1 VPPKQLHTNQLP
13 CHPHNFKEFKL
24 VSLFV
29 STKISINIEIT
40 NKKSIYNKIVLMR
53 VIKLTESDLI
63 RLVKKVILTEQ
74 TDEAENDSNT
84 LLALRNF
91 SKGKITTNDL
101 YGMDDTIE
109 DIRVRNP
116 LGQSLITI
124 KLGEKEKFL
133 EEIGLSPDDAW
144 FRDVIM
150 SSYGNGFEFT
160 DTYTIEQDFTEG
172 YIFEFELNE
181 ENTQTLKGIAGRLIP
196 GEEVNLEDEE
206 YRQKLHGIL
215 LDIFPREL
223 DYILSDYSM
232 EKDNEMNQVAKES
245 IKAEF
250 DDKLD
255 EMGVDLSY
263 DMDEVTITLADLFSE
278 ALQLNLFNS
287 SAQEMVIKIISN
299 KLGSHIGGWYE
310 NNYEY
315 RDSDKFDEESFN
327 RTVENQFEKILEK
340 MDEDSESEYTVKDYI
355 EFRTRVL
362 NKFKIKTWYETPK
375 DKDIIFAIQDFDPTK
390 MTVQLTVKDRGTQLL
405 KDIVMDE
412 ENFTQFLHQPSL
424 FKLDDMY

>member
-1 VPPKQLHTNQLP
+1 VQ
-13 CHPHNFKEFKL
+13 
-24 VSLFV
+24 
-29 STKISINIEIT
+29 
-40 NKKSIYNKIVLMR
+40 
-53 VIKLTESDLI
+53 
-63 RLVKKVILTEQ
+63 KVILTEQ

-101 YGMDDTIE
+101 YGMDNTIE

-133 EEIGLSPDDAW
+133 EEIGLSTDDAW
-144 FRDVIM
+144 FRDVVM

-160 DTYTIEQDFTEG
+160 DSYTMHDDFREG

-181 ENTQTLKGIAGRLIP
+181 ENTKTLKEIAGRLIP

-206 YRQKLHGIL
+206 YRQKLHGIM

-287 SAQEMVIKIISN
+287 SAQEMVTKIISN

-355 EFRTRVL
+355 EFRARVL
-362 NKFKIKTWYETPK
+362 NKFKMKTWYETPK

>member
-1 VPPKQLHTNQLP
+1 
-13 CHPHNFKEFKL
+13 
-24 VSLFV
+24 
-29 STKISINIEIT
+29 
-40 NKKSIYNKIVLMR
+40 MR

-74 TDEAENDSNT
+74 TDEVENDGNT

-101 YGMDDTIE
+101 FDMDETID

-133 EEIGLSPDDAW
+133 EEIGLSTDDAW
-144 FRDVIM
+144 FRDVVM

-160 DTYTIEQDFTEG
+160 DSYTMNDDFNEG
-172 YIFEFELNE
+172 YIFEYDLNE

-196 GEEVNLEDEE
+196 NEEVNLDDDE
-206 YRQKLHGIL
+206 YRKKLHGL
-215 LDIFPREL
+215 MLDIFPREI
-223 DYILSDYSM
+223 DYIISDYSI

-245 IKAEF
+245 IKGEF

-255 EMGVDLSY
+255 EMGIDLSY
-263 DMDEVTITLADLFSE
+263 DMDEATITLADLFSE

-287 SAQEMVIKIISN
+287 SAQEMVTKIISN
-299 KLGSHIGGWYE
+299 KLGSDVGGWYE

-315 RDSDKFDEESFN
+315 RDESKFDRESFN
-327 RTVENQFEKILEK
+327 RTVENQFEKIIEK
-340 MDEDSESEYTVKDYI
+340 MDEDSESEYTIKDYI
-355 EFRTRVL
+355 EFRARVL
-362 NKFKIKTWYETPK
+362 NKFKMQTWYETPK
-375 DKDIIFAIQDFDPTK
+375 DKDIIFSIKDFEPEN
-390 MTVQLTVKDRGTQLL
+390 MSIILTVKDRGTQVF
-405 KDIVMDE
+405 KDIKLDE
-412 ENFTQFLHQPSL
+412 ENFKQFLYQPSL
-424 FKLDDMY
+424 FKLEDMY

>member
-1 VPPKQLHTNQLP
+1 
-13 CHPHNFKEFKL
+13 
-24 VSLFV
+24 
-29 STKISINIEIT
+29 
-40 NKKSIYNKIVLMR
+40 MR

-74 TDEAENDSNT
+74 TDEVENDGNT

-101 YGMDDTIE
+101 FDMDETID

-133 EEIGLSPDDAW
+133 EEIGLSTDDAW

-160 DTYTIEQDFTEG
+160 DSYTMNDDFNEG
-172 YIFEFELNE
+172 YIFEYDLNE

-196 GEEVNLEDEE
+196 NEEVNLDDDE
-206 YRQKLHGIL
+206 YRKKLHGL
-215 LDIFPREL
+215 MLDIFPREI
-223 DYILSDYSM
+223 DYIISDYSI

-245 IKAEF
+245 IKGEF

-255 EMGVDLSY
+255 EMGINLSY
-263 DMDEVTITLADLFSE
+263 DMDEATITLADLFSE

-287 SAQEMVIKIISN
+287 SAQEMVTKIISN
-299 KLGSHIGGWYE
+299 KLGSDVGGWYE

-315 RDSDKFDEESFN
+315 RDESKFDRESFN
-327 RTVENQFEKILEK
+327 RTVENQFEKIMDK
-340 MDEDSESEYTVKDYI
+340 MDEDSESEYTIKDYI
-355 EFRTRVL
+355 EFRARVL
-362 NKFKIKTWYETPK
+362 NKFKMQTWYETPK
-375 DKDIIFAIQDFDPTK
+375 DKDIIFSIKDFEPEN
-390 MTVQLTVKDRGTQLL
+390 MSIILTVKDRGTQVL
-405 KDIVMDE
+405 KDIKLDE
-412 ENFTQFLHQPSL
+412 EKFKQFLYQPSL
-424 FKLDDMY
+424 FKLEDMY

>member
-1 VPPKQLHTNQLP
+1 
-13 CHPHNFKEFKL
+13 
-24 VSLFV
+24 
-29 STKISINIEIT
+29 
-40 NKKSIYNKIVLMR
+40 MR

-74 TDEAENDSNT
+74 TDEVENDGNT

-101 YGMDDTIE
+101 FDMDETID

-133 EEIGLSPDDAW
+133 EEIGLSTDDAW

-160 DTYTIEQDFTEG
+160 DSYTMNEDFNEG
-172 YIFEFELNE
+172 YIFEYDLNE
-181 ENTQTLKGIAGRLIP
+181 ENTQTLKGIAGRLISN
-196 GEEVNLEDEE
+196 EKVNLDDDE
-206 YRQKLHGIL
+206 YRKKLHGL
-215 LDIFPREL
+215 MLDIFPREI
-223 DYILSDYSM
+223 DYIISDYSI

-245 IKAEF
+245 IKGEF

-255 EMGVDLSY
+255 EMGIDLSY
-263 DMDEVTITLADLFSE
+263 DMDEATITLADLFSE

-287 SAQEMVIKIISN
+287 SAQEMVTKIISN
-299 KLGSHIGGWYE
+299 KLGSDVGGWYE

-315 RDSDKFDEESFN
+315 RDQSKFDTESFN
-327 RTVENQFEKILEK
+327 RTVENQFEKIIEK
-340 MDEDSESEYTVKDYI
+340 MDEDSDSEYTIKDYI
-355 EFRTRVL
+355 EFRARVL
-362 NKFKIKTWYETPK
+362 NKFKMKTWYETPK
-375 DKDIIFAIQDFDPTK
+375 DKDIIFSIKDFEPEN
-390 MTVQLTVKDRGTQLL
+390 MSIILTVKDRGTQVL
-405 KDIVMDE
+405 KDIKLDE
-412 ENFTQFLHQPSL
+412 ENFKQFLYQPSL
-424 FKLDDMY
+424 FKLEDMY

>member
-1 VPPKQLHTNQLP
+1 
-13 CHPHNFKEFKL
+13 
-24 VSLFV
+24 
-29 STKISINIEIT
+29 
-40 NKKSIYNKIVLMR
+40 MR

-74 TDEAENDSNT
+74 TDEVENDGNT

-101 YGMDDTIE
+101 FDMDETID

-133 EEIGLSPDDAW
+133 EEIGLSTDDAW

-160 DTYTIEQDFTEG
+160 DSYSMNDEFNEG
-172 YIFEFELNE
+172 YIFEYDLNE
-181 ENTQTLKGIAGRLIP
+181 ENTQTLKGIAGRLISN
-196 GEEVNLEDEE
+196 EKVNLDDDE
-206 YRQKLHGIL
+206 YRKKLHGL
-215 LDIFPREL
+215 MLDIFPREI
-223 DYILSDYSM
+223 DYIISDYSI

-245 IKAEF
+245 IKSEF

-255 EMGVDLSY
+255 EMGIDLSY
-263 DMDEVTITLADLFSE
+263 DMDEATITLADLFSE

-287 SAQEMVIKIISN
+287 SAQEMVTKIISN
-299 KLGSHIGGWYE
+299 KLGSDVGGWYE

-315 RDSDKFDEESFN
+315 RDQSKFDTESFN
-327 RTVENQFEKILEK
+327 RTVENQFEKIIEK
-340 MDEDSESEYTVKDYI
+340 MDEDSDSEYTIKDYI
-355 EFRTRVL
+355 EFRARVL
-362 NKFKIKTWYETPK
+362 NKFKMKTWYETPK
-375 DKDIIFAIQDFDPTK
+375 DKDIIFSIKDFEPEN
-390 MTVQLTVKDRGTQLL
+390 MSIILTVKDRGTQVL
-405 KDIVMDE
+405 KDIKLDE
-412 ENFTQFLHQPSL
+412 ENFKQFLYQPSL
-424 FKLDDMY
+424 FKLEDMY

>member
-1 VPPKQLHTNQLP
+1 MK
-13 CHPHNFKEFKL
+13 
-24 VSLFV
+24 
-29 STKISINIEIT
+29 
-40 NKKSIYNKIVLMR
+40 

-74 TDEAENDSNT
+74 TDEVENDGNT

-101 YGMDDTIE
+101 FDMDETID

-133 EEIGLSPDDAW
+133 EEIGLSTDDAW
-144 FRDVIM
+144 FRDVVM

-160 DTYTIEQDFTEG
+160 DSYTMNDDFNEG
-172 YIFEFELNE
+172 YIFEYDLNE

-196 GEEVNLEDEE
+196 NEEVNLDDDE
-206 YRQKLHGIL
+206 YRKKLHGL
-215 LDIFPREL
+215 MLDIFPREI
-223 DYILSDYSM
+223 DYIISDYSI

-245 IKAEF
+245 IKGEF

-255 EMGVDLSY
+255 EMGIDLSY
-263 DMDEVTITLADLFSE
+263 DMDEATITLADLFSE

-287 SAQEMVIKIISN
+287 SAQEMVTKIISN
-299 KLGSHIGGWYE
+299 KLGSDVGGWYE

-315 RDSDKFDEESFN
+315 RDESKFDRESFN
-327 RTVENQFEKILEK
+327 RTVENQFEKIIEK
-340 MDEDSESEYTVKDYI
+340 MDEDSESEYTIKDYI
-355 EFRTRVL
+355 EFRARVL
-362 NKFKIKTWYETPK
+362 NKFKMQTWYETPK
-375 DKDIIFAIQDFDPTK
+375 DKDIIFSIKDFEPEN
-390 MTVQLTVKDRGTQLL
+390 MSIILTVKDRGTQVF
-405 KDIVMDE
+405 KDIKLDE
-412 ENFTQFLHQPSL
+412 ENFKQFLYQPSL
-424 FKLDDMY
+424 FKLEDMY

>member
-1 VPPKQLHTNQLP
+1 
-13 CHPHNFKEFKL
+13 
-24 VSLFV
+24 
-29 STKISINIEIT
+29 
-40 NKKSIYNKIVLMR
+40 MR

-74 TDEAENDSNT
+74 TDEVENDGNT

-101 YGMDDTIE
+101 YGMDNTIE

-133 EEIGLSPDDAW
+133 EEIGLSTDDAW
-144 FRDVIM
+144 FRDVVM
-150 SSYGNGFEFT
+150 SSYGNGYEFT
-160 DTYTIEQDFTEG
+160 DSYTIHEDFNEG
-172 YIFEFELNE
+172 YVFEYDLNE
-181 ENTQTLKGIAGRLIP
+181 ENTQTLKGIAGRLISN
-196 GEEVNLEDEE
+196 EEVNLDDDE
-206 YRQKLHGIL
+206 YRKKLHGL
-215 LDIFPREL
+215 MSDIFPREI
-223 DYILSDYSM
+223 DYILSDYSI

-245 IKAEF
+245 IKSEF

-263 DMDEVTITLADLFSE
+263 DMDEATITLADLFSE
-278 ALQLNLFNS
+278 SLQLNLFNS
-287 SAQEMVIKIISN
+287 SAQEMVTKIISN
-299 KLGSHIGGWYE
+299 KLGSNVGGWYE

-315 RDSDKFDEESFN
+315 RDDSKFDKESFN
-327 RTVENQFEKILEK
+327 RTVENQFEKIIEK
-340 MDEDSESEYTVKDYI
+340 MDEDSDSEYTIKDYI
-355 EFRTRVL
+355 EFRVRVL
-362 NKFKIKTWYETPK
+362 NKFKMKTWYETPK
-375 DKDIIFAIQDFDPTK
+375 DKDIIFAVQDFDPTK
-390 MTVQLTVKDRGTQLL
+390 MTVQLRVKDRETQSL
-405 KDIVMDE
+405 KDIAMDE

>member
-1 VPPKQLHTNQLP
+1 
-13 CHPHNFKEFKL
+13 
-24 VSLFV
+24 
-29 STKISINIEIT
+29 
-40 NKKSIYNKIVLMR
+40 MR

-74 TDEAENDSNT
+74 TDEVENDGNT

-101 YGMDDTIE
+101 FDMDETID

-133 EEIGLSPDDAW
+133 EEIGLSTDDAW

-160 DTYTIEQDFTEG
+160 DSYSMNDEFNEG
-172 YIFEFELNE
+172 YIFEYDLNE
-181 ENTQTLKGIAGRLIP
+181 ENTQTLKGIAGRLISN
-196 GEEVNLEDEE
+196 EEVNLDDDE
-206 YRQKLHGIL
+206 YRKKLHGL
-215 LDIFPREL
+215 MLDIFPREI
-223 DYILSDYSM
+223 DYIISDYSI

-245 IKAEF
+245 IKSEF

-255 EMGVDLSY
+255 EMGIDLSY
-263 DMDEVTITLADLFSE
+263 DMDEATITLADLFSE

-287 SAQEMVIKIISN
+287 SAQEMVTKIISN
-299 KLGSHIGGWYE
+299 KLGSDVGGWYE

-315 RDSDKFDEESFN
+315 RDQSKFDTESFN
-327 RTVENQFEKILEK
+327 RTVENQFEKIIEK
-340 MDEDSESEYTVKDYI
+340 MDEDSDSEYTIKDYI
-355 EFRTRVL
+355 EFRARVL
-362 NKFKIKTWYETPK
+362 NKFKMKTWYETPK
-375 DKDIIFAIQDFDPTK
+375 DKDIIFSIKDFEPGN
-390 MTVQLTVKDRGTQLL
+390 MSIILTIKDRGTQVL
-405 KDIVMDE
+405 KDIKLDE
-412 ENFTQFLHQPSL
+412 ENFKQFLYQPSL
-424 FKLDDMY
+424 FKLEDMY

>member
-1 VPPKQLHTNQLP
+1 
-13 CHPHNFKEFKL
+13 
-24 VSLFV
+24 
-29 STKISINIEIT
+29 
-40 NKKSIYNKIVLMR
+40 MR

-74 TDEAENDSNT
+74 TDEVENDSNT

-101 YGMDDTIE
+101 YGMDNTIE

-133 EEIGLSPDDAW
+133 EEIGLSTDDAW
-144 FRDVIM
+144 FRDVVM
-150 SSYGNGFEFT
+150 SSYGNGYEFT
-160 DTYTIEQDFTEG
+160 DSYTIHEDFNEG
-172 YIFEFELNE
+172 YVFEYDLNE
-181 ENTQTLKGIAGRLIP
+181 ENTQTLKGIAGRLISN
-196 GEEVNLEDEE
+196 EEVNLDDDE
-206 YRQKLHGIL
+206 YRKKLHGL
-215 LDIFPREL
+215 MSDIFPREI
-223 DYILSDYSM
+223 DYILSDYSI

-245 IKAEF
+245 IKSEF

-263 DMDEVTITLADLFSE
+263 DMDEATITLADLFSE
-278 ALQLNLFNS
+278 SLQLNLFNS
-287 SAQEMVIKIISN
+287 SAQEMVTKIISN
-299 KLGSHIGGWYE
+299 KLGSNVGGWYE

-315 RDSDKFDEESFN
+315 RDDSKFDKESFN
-327 RTVENQFEKILEK
+327 RTVENQFEKIIEK
-340 MDEDSESEYTVKDYI
+340 MDEDSDSEYTIKDYI
-355 EFRTRVL
+355 EFRVRVL
-362 NKFKIKTWYETPK
+362 NKFKMKTWYETPK
-375 DKDIIFAIQDFDPTK
+375 DKDIIFAVQDFDPTK
-390 MTVQLTVKDRGTQLL
+390 MTVQLRVKDRETQSL
-405 KDIVMDE
+405 KDIAMDE

>member
-1 VPPKQLHTNQLP
+1 
-13 CHPHNFKEFKL
+13 
-24 VSLFV
+24 
-29 STKISINIEIT
+29 
-40 NKKSIYNKIVLMR
+40 MR

-74 TDEAENDSNT
+74 TDEVENDGNT

-101 YGMDDTIE
+101 FDMDETID

-133 EEIGLSPDDAW
+133 EEIGLSTDDAW

-160 DTYTIEQDFTEG
+160 DSYTMNEDFNEG
-172 YIFEFELNE
+172 YIFEYDLNE
-181 ENTQTLKGIAGRLIP
+181 ENTQTLKGIAGRLISN
-196 GEEVNLEDEE
+196 EEVNLDDDE
-206 YRQKLHGIL
+206 YRKKLHGL
-215 LDIFPREL
+215 MLDIFPREI
-223 DYILSDYSM
+223 DYIISDYSI

-245 IKAEF
+245 IKGEF

-255 EMGVDLSY
+255 EMGIDLSY
-263 DMDEVTITLADLFSE
+263 DMDEATITLADLFSE

-287 SAQEMVIKIISN
+287 SAQEMVTKIISN
-299 KLGSHIGGWYE
+299 KLGSDVGGWYE

-315 RDSDKFDEESFN
+315 RDQSKFDTESFN
-327 RTVENQFEKILEK
+327 RTVENQFEKIIEK
-340 MDEDSESEYTVKDYI
+340 MDEDSDSEYTIKDYI
-355 EFRTRVL
+355 EFRARVL
-362 NKFKIKTWYETPK
+362 NKFKMKTWYETPK
-375 DKDIIFAIQDFDPTK
+375 DKDIIFSIKDFEPEN
-390 MTVQLTVKDRGTQLL
+390 MSIILTVKDRGTQVL
-405 KDIVMDE
+405 KDIKLDE
-412 ENFTQFLHQPSL
+412 ENFKQFLYQPSL
-424 FKLDDMY
+424 FKLEDMY